1 MKNRERACCGTPFF
15 ERLMDVTQLQQAQE
29 YLEREPLWNMD
40 LLEPLRRGMLRVE
53 AASPRGVLVYN
64 GPGELHMLACV
75 TREEAED
82 LCAGVEEMELAT
94 AHSLE
99 SAAFLQERYG
109 FAKCQPCCQGAY
121 LKKEPL
127 PVPGPWEVRQLGR
140 EFLPVVVG
148 HYHSYPNPKY
158 LGERL
163 DAGVMHGAFEG
174 EELLG
179 FIGMHSEGSVGLLEV
194 LPAHRRRGVAS
205 ALLAYMTNWC
215 LERGWT
221 PFSQIYEGNT
231 ASEGLH
237 QKLRWELSRQQLFWV
252 MDD

>member
-1 MKNRERACCGTPFF
+1 M
-15 ERLMDVTQLQQAQE
+15 
-29 YLEREPLWNMD
+29 
-40 LLEPLRRGMLRVE
+40 
-53 AASPRGVLVYN
+53 
-64 GPGELHMLACV
+64 
-75 TREEAED
+75 
-82 LCAGVEEMELAT
+82 
-94 AHSLE
+94 
-99 SAAFLQERYG
+99 
-109 FAKCQPCCQGAY
+109 
-121 LKKEPL
+121 KKEPL

-252 MDD
+252 MDDKKGGDFPSFFDGVLDSADNGPPQQQPGNSRKRSCGQHPASHQAEGVGNNGIHQRFQIVGAEGAKLLPEQECIQGFYSGKPKHQKDPACCAYYHPQVNGQPVKQADDTVAQR

>member
-1 MKNRERACCGTPFF
+1 M
-15 ERLMDVTQLQQAQE
+15 
-29 YLEREPLWNMD
+29 
-40 LLEPLRRGMLRVE
+40 
-53 AASPRGVLVYN
+53 
-64 GPGELHMLACV
+64 
-75 TREEAED
+75 
-82 LCAGVEEMELAT
+82 
-94 AHSLE
+94 
-99 SAAFLQERYG
+99 
-109 FAKCQPCCQGAY
+109 
-121 LKKEPL
+121 KKEPL

-221 PFSQIYEGNT
+221 PFSKIYEGNT